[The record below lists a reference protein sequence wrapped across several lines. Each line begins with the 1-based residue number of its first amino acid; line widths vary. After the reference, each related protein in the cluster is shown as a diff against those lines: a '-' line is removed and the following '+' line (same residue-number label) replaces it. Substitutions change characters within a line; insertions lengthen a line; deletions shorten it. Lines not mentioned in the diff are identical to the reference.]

1 MHTDVFLRSV
11 LIGVTCI
18 EETAEREG
26 LLIGDWTLFICVYIL
41 LDILRLSLVSEQT
54 IFELYQITLV
64 LVGEALKQ
72 SQVSC
77 KGHFTI
83 SYVNLLALF
92 LSFLALLETVTEL
105 RIFYAIFGFYFVNL
119 FVFSFLPMA
128 FIKILHRKKTFYV
141 Q

>member
-11 LIGVTCI
+11 LIGVTYI

-72 SQVSC
+72 SHFSC
-77 KGHFTI
+77 KGHFT
-83 SYVNLLALF
+83 
-92 LSFLALLETVTEL
+92 L
-105 RIFYAIFGFYFVNL
+105 RTSQL
-119 FVFSFLPMA
+119 C
-128 FIKILHRKKTFYV
+128 
-141 Q
+141 

>member
-64 LVGEALKQ
+64 LVGEVLKQ
-72 SQVSC
+72 CHVSC

-92 LSFLALLETVTEL
+92 LSFLLLLETVTEL
-105 RIFYAIFGFYFVNL
+105 RILLCNIWFL
-119 FVFSFLPMA
+119 FC
-128 FIKILHRKKTFYV
+128 
-141 Q
+141 